1 MELRAKFM
9 QCILSIKLVIFIT
22 INQFHCIYVCETEI
36 VRDRETERKRERD
49 KGERE
54 RRQKRIKCNNA
65 ANNEKSL

>member
-36 VRDRETERKRERD
+36 VRDRETERKKETKERGRGDRRE
-49 KGERE
+49 
-54 RRQKRIKCNNA
+54 
-65 ANNEKSL
+65 